1 MSRLKQRPIRLFFFL
16 GALLLLLSFAIAF
29 PVYRS
34 ATMTAEQH
42 VKQGILDLRN
52 KKFTSAQAHLRKAA
66 QNQNTQAFFILAQME
81 MEGKNEKNKANPKQ
95 AAVYFES
102 AARLGLKEAQY
113 QLALL
118 YDRGEGVVQNKEKAL
133 DWGLLAAAQ
142 GSVDAMYATAVWLE
156 RGYSGKPEPYQA
168 LTLYETAA
176 EKGHKNA
183 MTTLISIYAGTE
195 EIPANKERALYW
207 KNKLQQIKAKVT
219 TNATQNKVTKTTEK
233 VKK

>member
-1 MSRLKQRPIRLFFFL
+1 MARLKQKPIRLFFFL
-16 GALLLLLSFAIAF
+16 GALLLLLSFVIAF
-29 PVYRS
+29 PIYRS

-42 VKQGILDLRN
+42 MAQGMLDLKN

-66 QNQNTQAFFILAQME
+66 QNQNAKAFFVLAQME
-81 MEGKNEKNKANPKQ
+81 MEGKNEKNKANPQQ
-95 AAVYFES
+95 AAVYFEN

-118 YDRGEGVVQNKEKAL
+118 YDRGEGVIQNKEKAL

-176 EKGHKNA
+176 EKGHQNA
-183 MTTLISIYAGTE
+183 MTTLVSIYAGTE

-207 KNKLQQIKAKVT
+207 KNKIKALRVQQVAKP
-219 TNATQNKVTKTTEK
+219 KTSQQKQK